1 MKIPK
6 LCKQKCKSGD
16 RAFVIINGA
25 RYYCGRYGSLEA
37 QEQYLVESEKAYFSE
52 RVRFPIFG
60 ADTWSPQGR
69 KIFHCRGHKTIHR
82 GHRTASRSHKTP
94 NRRQKTVKSRRR
106 MGKYPTS
113 QQA

>member
-60 ADTWSPQGR
+60 ADTWSPRGHP
-69 KIFHCRGHKTIHR
+69 IFHRF
-82 GHRTASRSHKTP
+82 GHRTP
-94 NRRQKTVKSRRR
+94 NRRQKSVKSQQRI
-106 MGKYPTS
+106 GKYPTS